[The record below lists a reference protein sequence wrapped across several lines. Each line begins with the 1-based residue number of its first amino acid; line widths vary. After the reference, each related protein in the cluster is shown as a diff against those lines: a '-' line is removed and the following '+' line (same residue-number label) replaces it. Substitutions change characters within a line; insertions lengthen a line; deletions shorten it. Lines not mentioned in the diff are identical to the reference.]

1 MGRLGGGVLGLCE
14 LFGEGCYLL
23 FEWLLGRLWAER
35 AGLLR
40 PASHL
45 GEVGHLLLGG
55 RGLSPLLL
63 LLQLEL
69 SCWEVALLVEIL
81 VWIRGWG
88 GKHKLSERLVPI
100 LLSEYFVVLGQ
111 RGPFGRVVFLTR

>member
-45 GEVGHLLLGG
+45 REVGHLLFGG
-55 RGLSPLLL
+55 WTLFPLLL
-63 LLQLEL
+63 ILQLGL
-69 SCWEVALLVEIL
+69 SWWEVVLLIELL

-88 GKHKLSERLVPI
+88 GKHKLSERLVTI

-111 RGPFGRVVFLTR
+111 RGSFGSMSFAR